1 MALALFSRARV
12 AQYVLG
18 MVALLGSAT
27 CLEAQVFYSKAEALQ
42 VAFPQADRV
51 ETQTF
56 FLTPQQIEQVETLA
70 QAPVDSKLATFHVG
84 HAADGVQGYAF
95 IETHIV
101 RTFPETFLMVVS
113 PDGTLQKLL
122 VLAFYEPAE
131 YLPSDLWLEQ
141 FDQKRLTP
149 SLRLRRDIHGIMG
162 STLTAQAATQGVRKV
177 LALFQVLI
185 QEQSPHPQ
193 GEGE

>member
-27 CLEAQVFYSKAEALQ
+27 IIEAQVFYSKTEALQ
-42 VAFPQADRV
+42 VAFPKADRI

-56 FLTPQQIEQVETLA
+56 FLTPQQVERVEALA
-70 QAPVDSKLATFHVG
+70 QTSVTSKLATFHIG
-84 HAADGVQGYAF
+84 HAADSVQGYAF

-113 PDGTLQKLL
+113 PDGRLQKLL

-131 YLPSDLWLEQ
+131 YLPSERWLEQ

-149 SLRLRRDIHGIMG
+149 SLRLRRDVHGIMG

-177 LALFQVLI
+177 LALFQILI
-185 QEQSPHPQ
+185 QEKK
-193 GEGE
+193 